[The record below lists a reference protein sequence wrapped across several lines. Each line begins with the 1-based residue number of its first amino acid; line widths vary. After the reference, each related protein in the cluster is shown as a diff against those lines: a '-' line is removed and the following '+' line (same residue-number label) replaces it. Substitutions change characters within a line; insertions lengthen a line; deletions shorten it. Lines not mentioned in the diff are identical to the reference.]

1 MEPKKRIWIIGGST
15 GIGLE
20 LVKSCLDN
28 NYLVITSSRNAS
40 TNDNLI
46 KLKEKFPKKL
56 NILDLDVSSKDDIKQ
71 KTKIAYDIYSGL
83 DIWFYNAAAYD
94 VMSIDSWDIE
104 KFEQMNEVNYLGVI
118 RVMTNLLPYFQNSNN
133 NKDIKWIWNC
143 SLSSYFGLPQ
153 GGGYSAPKAALVNLA
168 ESIQPELE
176 ALNIK
181 LQIINHGFVKT
192 RLTAK
197 NEFQMPQL
205 MEAKYTAEK
214 ILEGIEK
221 SSAFEIRFPF
231 GLRIFLS
238 LLKTLP
244 YKISLA
250 LTKKMIP

>member
-1 MEPKKRIWIIGGST
+1 MQATKRIWIVGGSS

-20 LVKSCLDN
+20 LVKLCLN
-28 NYLVITSSRNAS
+28 SNYLVIVSSRNTLK
-40 TNDNLI
+40 TNDLI
-46 KLKEKFPKKL
+46 KLKEQFSKEL
-56 NILDLDVSSKDDIKQ
+56 HLLDMDVSSKEDITV
-71 KTKIAYDIYSGL
+71 KTKDAYSIYDGL
-83 DIWFYNAAAYD
+83 DIWFYNAATYE
-94 VMSIDSWDIE
+94 VMSIEAWDIE

-118 RVMTNLLPYFQNSNN
+118 RVMSNLLPIFHNDKTRKNL
-133 NKDIKWIWNC
+133 KWIWNC

-176 ALNIK
+176 VSNIN

-205 MEAKYTAEK
+205 MEAKETAEK
-214 ILEGIEK
+214 ILEGMEK
-221 SSAFEIRFPF
+221 SSSFEIRFPF

-238 LLKTLP
+238 LLKMLP

-250 LTKKMIP
+250 LTKKML